1 MIRGYIDEEDHA
13 VVDVT
18 VSGLCAS
25 LVLPA
30 YLDTE
35 FNGDLSLPT
44 SIAVTLG
51 LDLTGEAEV
60 ILADGRVVRELTFRG
75 VADLGEEPREVE
87 IFLSDSPEALVGR
100 TWLRGRVLHAN
111 YAQGEFVIEDEAGD
125 QVP

>member
-18 VSGLCAS
+18 VSGLRAS

-35 FNGDLSLPT
+35 FNSDLSLPT

-100 TWLRGRVLHAN
+100 TWLHGRVLHAN
-111 YAQGEFVIEDEAGD
+111 YAQGEFVIEDEAE
-125 QVP
+125 P